1 MSISS
6 FETSLTALKARSSEE
21 GSACSCWM
29 AYAPTGIKSVDVNEK
44 ISLRAMV
51 SYVAH
56 STGYPEFRIERELSD
71 KFCVPNMN
79 YLPAE
84 KYEQAVRFLSRQVI
98 FQTV

>member
-1 MSISS
+1 MSEVPFESS
-6 FETSLTALKARSSEE
+6 LVSLRPRAAGESTS
-21 GSACSCWM
+21 CSCWM
-29 AYAPTGIKSVDVNEK
+29 AYAPMGVKSMDINER

-56 STGYPEFRIERELSD
+56 TTGRAEFRIERDLSD

-84 KYEQAVRFLSRQVI
+84 KYEQAVSFLSRQVV